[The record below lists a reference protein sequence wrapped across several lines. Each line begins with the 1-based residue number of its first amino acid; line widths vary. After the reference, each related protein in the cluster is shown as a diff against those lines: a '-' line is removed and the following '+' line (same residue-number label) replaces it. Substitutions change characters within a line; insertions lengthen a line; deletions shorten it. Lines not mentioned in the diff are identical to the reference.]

1 MPLESALAQS
11 PLKKGAGAVSPL
23 SSTAALTRIESVM
36 GGSLAIRAR
45 PAIDSPRRAVLY
57 FLHSIFEGKIMS
69 EAAVQ
74 NSETPKT
81 WWQGDAFFIIAIVAA
96 TLVIA
101 YGMARYEVVSRPKK
115 AYLEGEK
122 YYGWYKNPADKKT
135 FYDAELAAK
144 RVDQDT
150 YARLM

>member
-1 MPLESALAQS
+1 
-11 PLKKGAGAVSPL
+11 
-23 SSTAALTRIESVM
+23 
-36 GGSLAIRAR
+36 
-45 PAIDSPRRAVLY
+45 
-57 FLHSIFEGKIMS
+57 MS

-101 YGMARYEVVSRPKK
+101 YGMARYEVVSRAKK

-150 YARLM
+150 YARLMEDSDIKNAYVWYETVTDLFQPPRSEWVLKAEERLKEVKPLRDAWMRSIGVDPVD

>member
-1 MPLESALAQS
+1 
-11 PLKKGAGAVSPL
+11 
-23 SSTAALTRIESVM
+23 
-36 GGSLAIRAR
+36 
-45 PAIDSPRRAVLY
+45 
-57 FLHSIFEGKIMS
+57 MS

-96 TLVIA
+96 TIVIA
-101 YGMARYEVVSRPKK
+101 YGMARYEVVSRAKK

-150 YARLM
+150 YARLMEDSDIKNAYVWYETVTDLFQPPRSEWVLKAEERLKEVKPLRDAWMKSIGVDPVD